1 MSIPRMSAARSAASC
16 GSCASLTPP
25 ALPRP
30 PVFTCAFTTT
40 TESGEPPPSFSAA
53 ARASSGVV
61 ATCASST
68 GTPCAANRSRAWY
81 SKRSTTDVLIIVA
94 TGRRMPTTNPSPR
107 PFRPPPSHGLADVR
121 AHPVDDRLHRRA
133 RGEDLP
139 DAEALEL
146 VDVRLGDDPAA
157 EHHDVLGAALAQ
169 ELDDAG
175 EERHVGAGEHGETD
189 GVRVLLQGG
198 LDDLL
203 RRLVQ
208 AGVDDLHP
216 GVTQGAG
223 DDLGPPVVPVE
234 SRLGDDDPQRHG
246 DLPGRRD

>member
-1 MSIPRMSAARSAASC
+1 MTRWTVWPLMSIPRMSLARSAASC

-30 PVFTCAFTTT
+30 PVLTWALTTT
-40 TESGEPPPSFSAA
+40 VPPPSFSAD

-81 SKRSTTDVLIIVA
+81 SKRSTGTSSSSWRR
-94 TGRRMPTTNPSPR
+94 GRRMPTTNPSPR
-107 PFRPPPSHGLADVR
+107 RCQLRGDLARLDGLADVR
-121 AHPVDDRLHRRA
+121 ADPVHDRLH
-133 RGEDLP
+133 GGSGSEDLP

-146 VDVRLGDDPAA
+146 GDVGLGDDPAA
-157 EHHDVLGAALAQ
+157 EDDDVVGPALPEQ
-169 ELDDAG
+169 RDDPG
-175 EERHVGAGEHGETD
+175 EERHMRSGEHGEAD
-189 GVRVLLQGG
+189 GVRVLLKGG

-208 AGVDDLHP
+208 AGVDDLHA
-216 GVTQGAG
+216 GVAQGAG
-223 DDLGPPVVPVE
+223 DD
-234 SRLGDDDPQRHG
+234 
-246 DLPGRRD
+246 